1 MNSNHKKFVLC
12 VDDDQDDRLVISEA
26 IRDIDPSLE
35 VIEAKNGIEAYQLL
49 QNAKSTSKFP
59 CLVILDINMPMMD
72 GKETLRQ
79 IKSDDTLRSL
89 PIVFFTT
96 SANPATV
103 HFLKSMVWNSLRNP
117 PTIAQSLIR

>member
-1 MNSNHKKFVLC
+1 M
-12 VDDDQDDRLVISEA
+12 DDDQDDRLVISEA

-96 SANPATV
+96 SANPRDRSFSEEHGVEFVTKPANYRTIV
-103 HFLKSMVWNSLRNP
+103 DTMRDFLSRYVS
-117 PTIAQSLIR
+117 